1 MSGLQRR
8 RWVKRWWVIGLALAL
23 AVALFSPLASP
34 HPDGLERVAEDEGF
48 IDRAEEAPYEL
59 IPDYV
64 FPGIDNEAVATILA
78 GLVGTG
84 AVFGSV
90 YGLAR
95 VLRRRSGQAAS

>member
-1 MSGLQRR
+1 MPPSPPD
-8 RWVKRWWVIGLALAL
+8 AT
-23 AVALFSPLASP
+23 VALFSPLASS

-59 IPDYV
+59 IPDYA

-84 AVFGSV
+84 VVFGLA
-90 YGLAR
+90 YGLAW
-95 VLRRRSGQAAS
+95 VLRGWSSRTAS